1 MNLIQEAIEVF
12 GSSPRPEHF
21 TNHTHCCEC
30 AEHDET
36 LRKESLETLCY
47 DHVPPGRDP
56 FCFISP
62 EGFQFYFPALV
73 RLALEGTGDTY
84 FIGQLVFHL
93 ELDGKRNPRYLQ
105 FTPGQR
111 KYVVKLLHHLVE
123 TRYDEIDE
131 NLDSDALFR
140 AIEIWEDKNAA

>member
-36 LRKESLETLCY
+36 LRKESLETLSY
-47 DHVPPGRDP
+47 DHVRPGWDP
-56 FCFISP
+56 ICFISP
-62 EGFQFYFPALV
+62 VGFQFYFPALA
-73 RLALEGTGDTY
+73 RLALDGTGDTY
-84 FIGQLVFHL
+84 FVGQLVFHL
-93 ELDGKRNPRYLQ
+93 ELDGKRNARYLQ
-105 FTPGQR
+105 LNPEQR
-111 KYVVKLLHHLVE
+111 KYVVRLLHHLIE

-140 AIEIWEDKNAA
+140 AIEIWEDKNVA